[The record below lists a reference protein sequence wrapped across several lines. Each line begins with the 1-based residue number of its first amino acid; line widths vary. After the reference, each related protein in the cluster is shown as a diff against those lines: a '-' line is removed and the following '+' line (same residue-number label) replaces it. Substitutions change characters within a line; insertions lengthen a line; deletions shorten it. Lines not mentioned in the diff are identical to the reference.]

1 MFELTN
7 VSKFS
12 GETAKQLLI
21 SMVTV
26 ALVSLGCFAMR
37 DYLDYKFTGY
47 ILLMAVSILAIFLS
61 LKPILAAVL
70 LSVLILNFFFI
81 QPYYKLHIYSTEE
94 AMLLL
99 MFFVVALVNGALT
112 LRIRKAQETA
122 RQMEAKWNTMR
133 LYDTLLDS
141 LSHELRTPIA
151 TIMGAIGIMQDR
163 ESKLSEENKNKL
175 LSEMDKASLRL
186 NHQVENLL
194 NMSRLESGHIKPK
207 MDWCDIEE
215 LAYKVIDSLTQE
227 LSQHEVV
234 VSKRDYMPLFRL
246 DYGLME
252 QIFYNLLFNAAQYS
266 PQGSQIIISIEYR
279 PSINFEFSNEKLYS
293 CVIRVEDNGNGF
305 AQADIENAFEKFF
318 RVDSSVTGGTG
329 LGLSIV
335 RGLTEAQGGRV
346 VLENRMTGGARF
358 TLLFPAEVMEL
369 KDIRH
374 E

>member
-1 MFELTN
+1 MRN
-7 VSKFS
+7 IS
-12 GETAKQLLI
+12 GETAKQFFI
-21 SMVTV
+21 SILTV
-26 ALVSLGCFAMR
+26 VIVSLGCFLLR

-61 LKPILAAVL
+61 LKPVLAAVL

-81 QPYYKLHIYSTEE
+81 QPYYTLHIYNTEE

-99 MFFVVALVNGALT
+99 MFFIVALVNGALT
-112 LRIRKAQETA
+112 HKIRKAQEAA
-122 RQMEAKWNTMR
+122 RHMEAKWNTIR

-151 TIMGAIGIMQDR
+151 TIMGAIGIMQDK
-163 ESKLSEENKNKL
+163 ESGLSEENKAKL

-207 MDWCDIEE
+207 LDWCDIEE
-215 LAYKVIDSLTQE
+215 LVYKVIDSLTQE
-227 LSQHEVV
+227 LAQHEVV

-293 CVIRVEDNGNGF
+293 CVLRVEDNGNGF

-335 RGLTEAQGGRV
+335 KGLTEAQGGRV
-346 VLENRMTGGARF
+346 ILENRTTGGARF

-369 KDIRH
+369 KHIRH